1 LGTILY
7 QKDSLKE
14 NIKMKNLICINTYNS
29 CKLVRAFI
37 WDYIDF
43 VKTRDDYSFIVGLD
57 GNDKDTI
64 DYCNHHKIP
73 FLYSTESEGVG
84 ISKNRVL
91 KSFPSYNN
99 YFFIEDDIELLNSD
113 VFDIHIKLSKE
124 LNIHHF
130 SLFEARRIR
139 DIKNTIE
146 HKDFHII
153 QAMYGGAPFN
163 FFTKEGLD
171 KVGGFH
177 THFAKYR
184 RFGHSEHSY
193 RFVNNNLV
201 KYPFNIIENTIEGYF
216 RWNDPIS
223 RVKISVEVSKNRLF
237 IEEEELILEKLK
249 YFPVTTLSKYYK
261 NNIENINSLENIIY
275 DKDVKKHKREFYFTL
290 NILESAR
297 AVKGYIKSIIKRVKP

>member
-1 LGTILY
+1 
-7 QKDSLKE
+7 
-14 NIKMKNLICINTYNS
+14 MKNLICINTYNS
-29 CKLVRAFI
+29 YELVRAFI

-43 VKTRDDYSFIVGLD
+43 VKTRDDYSFILGLD
-57 GNDKDTI
+57 GNDDSTI
-64 DYCNHHKIP
+64 NYCNRHKIP
-73 FLYSTESEGVG
+73 FLYSKNSEGVG

-91 KSFPSYNN
+91 KSFPNYDN

-139 DIKNTIE
+139 DIKNTIT
-146 HKDFHII
+146 HKNFHII

-184 RFGHSEHSY
+184 RFGHTEHSY
-193 RFVNNNLV
+193 RFVNNNLAS
-201 KYPFNIIENTIEGYF
+201 YPFNLVEELLDGYF

-237 IEEEELILEKLK
+237 IEEEELILKK
-249 YFPVTTLSKYYK
+249 IKFFPITTISSYQES
-261 NNIENINSLENIIY
+261 NIENMSNLSNIIY
-275 DKDVKKHKREFYFTL
+275 DKDIKKHKRAFYLKL
-290 NILESAR
+290 NILDRLRGIKS
-297 AVKGYIKSIIKRVKP
+297 VIKSIIKRVKP